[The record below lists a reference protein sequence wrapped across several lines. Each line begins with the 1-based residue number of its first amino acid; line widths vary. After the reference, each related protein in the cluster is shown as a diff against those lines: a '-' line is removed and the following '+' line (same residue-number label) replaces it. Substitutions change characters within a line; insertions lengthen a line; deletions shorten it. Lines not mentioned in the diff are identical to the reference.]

1 MRGADE
7 VVERS
12 PWRAPARWSL
22 VAVVTANVAGKIC
35 SIRYSKELLEI
46 VILAP
51 WGVYVDDTQSDLR
64 KNVPSRLIRGQ
75 VNPVKDG
82 GPLATRDLAWQDVSF
97 PVLRAC
103 VFQGL
108 R

>member
-12 PWRAPARWSL
+12 PWRAPERWSL
-22 VAVVTANVAGKIC
+22 VAVVAADLAGKI
-35 SIRYSKELLEI
+35 SSVRYSKELLEI
-46 VILAP
+46 FVLAP
-51 WGVYVDDTQSDLR
+51 WDVHVDDTQSDLR
-64 KNVPSRLIRGQ
+64 RKFPSRLIRGP
-75 VNPVKDG
+75 VDPVKDG
-82 GPLATRDLAWQDVSF
+82 GPLATRDLDRHGISF
-97 PVLRAC
+97 LVLRAC